1 MRRIILVSQSIS
13 PLSKLDFAVWK
24 TYRDSSVEGRCED
37 GGIREPVSAVGTE
50 HDARERISCK
60 RKDVSDNKEMF
71 ARVWGRT
78 EDEF

>member
-13 PLSKLDFAVWK
+13 PLSKTRFCGLK
-24 TYRDSSVEGRCED
+24 SYRNSSVEGRCED
-37 GGIREPVSAVGTE
+37 GSVREPVSAVGTE
-50 HDARERISCK
+50 HHARERISCK

-71 ARVWGRT
+71 ARIWGRT